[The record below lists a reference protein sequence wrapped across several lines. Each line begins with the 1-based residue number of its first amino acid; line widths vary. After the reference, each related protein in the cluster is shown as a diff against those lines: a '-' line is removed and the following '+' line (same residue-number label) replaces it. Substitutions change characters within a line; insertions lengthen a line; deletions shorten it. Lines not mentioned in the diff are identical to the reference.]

1 MPVGIKNAISE
12 TCEGCFKKVNY
23 EKDEGSGLDCMEVEG
38 VWGNKVWM
46 QLCEDCAE
54 RYRERERRSLE

>member
-1 MPVGIKNAISE
+1 MPVAIRNGISE
-12 TCEGCFKKVNY
+12 TCEGCFKKIIY
-23 EKDEGSGLDCMEVEG
+23 EKDGDSGLDCLEVEG

-54 RYRERERRSLE
+54 PYRERERRYLE